1 MSLMP
6 DVQRWSR
13 PVLRQNRPCLAK
25 NRIKEGVIM
34 FKRVLGLNVCLVI
47 LLAIGGCYYGP
58 EVPAKPVTSQIPVP
72 NGFRLSTQQKIQA
85 VQHWKL
91 LAEDVADL
99 IKKKIEN
106 GYHDT
111 RIPIYVA
118 PSGITPFEKAFH
130 DLLLTRLVETGLD
143 VSNQPKGNLQ
153 LSFDIQVITHHN
165 KILRTGAVV
174 YKSLAPGFFV
184 RRDTPLYGP
193 EKRTGEAENLLQ
205 GAELNAEAGE
215 YNTIELPKNEIIVTS
230 SLMFRSKYIMR
241 NSSIYYIN
249 DPEWSHYVLK
259 SKYRD
264 PAVAQY
270 KLVDE

>member
-1 MSLMP
+1 ML
-6 DVQRWSR
+6 
-13 PVLRQNRPCLAK
+13 
-25 NRIKEGVIM
+25 I
-34 FKRVLGLNVCLVI
+34 RVLGLNVCLVV
-47 LLAIGGCYYGP
+47 LFVIGGCYYGQK
-58 EVPAKPVTSQIPVP
+58 VPAKPVTSQVPVP
-72 NGFRLSTQQKIQA
+72 NAFRLSTQRNMQA
-85 VQHWKL
+85 AHHWKL
-91 LAEDVADL
+91 LANDVADL

-130 DLLLTRLVETGLD
+130 DLLLTRLVEIGVD

-184 RRDTPLYGP
+184 RRDTSLYGP
-193 EKRTGEAENLLQ
+193 ENRTDEAENLLQ

-215 YNTIELPKNEIIVTS
+215 YTIELPKNEIIVTT
-230 SLMFRSKYIMR
+230 SLMFSGKYIMR

-259 SKYRD
+259 SRYRD
-264 PAVAQY
+264 PAVAQF